1 MTSDDALEWARK
13 VSEMANEGDNLPMI
27 IARQMAYHAG
37 HAVGQSEAEARVAV
51 IREQVARL
59 HRASGCS
66 CCRDDDAWDEAE
78 KALAELLAIPEYA
91 DGSGYDFSAAIEG
104 RQP

>member
-1 MTSDDALEWARK
+1 MSDDALLWAREQYQRRTF
-13 VSEMANEGDNLPMI
+13 SHLIPELAE
-27 IARQMAYHAG
+27 AYRYG
-37 HAVGQSEAEARVAV
+37 HAACQSEAEARVAV

-66 CCRDDDAWDEAE
+66 CCRDDDAWDAAE